1 MRVSPAPAFAGT
13 LCPMNRSRTST
24 ALPARLL
31 AVALGAIVTAFVPV
45 PAQGQAPPPA
55 KTPSVAPERPL
66 ILAHRGASAYLP
78 EHTLAAYAAAHA
90 MGADYIEPD
99 VVMTKD
105 GVLICSH
112 DLTLEGTTDVAAK
125 FPGRARQ
132 NGSFYAI
139 DFTLAEIRTLSRLG
153 REGPPGPRLPGH
165 PVPTLEEFLEML
177 SVMNRRTGREVGVIP
192 EPKEPD
198 FHRKH
203 GRSIEPVLLELLR
216 RYGYASRDDRAIIQC
231 FDPWSLRAMREAL
244 QTDLRLVYLSG
255 QPIPD
260 VVLNEIAN
268 YCDGIGPKHTLLA
281 QKEDGAWKPTDLAGR
296 ARARGLTLWPYTLAP
311 DPVDTARFL
320 KTVPVDGFF
329 TDFPDRGLIAVDL
342 ATAGT
347 AATDEQR
354 EELLRRFR
362 DAVEIVERGAGRS
375 SR

>member
-1 MRVSPAPAFAGT
+1 
-13 LCPMNRSRTST
+13 MNRSRTST

-31 AVALGAIVTAFVPV
+31 ALALSAFVTALV
-45 PAQGQAPPPA
+45 PASAQVAPAQPA
-55 KTPSVAPERPL
+55 RAPSVAPDRPL
-66 ILAHRGASAYLP
+66 VLAHRGASAYLP

-99 VVMTKD
+99 VVMAKD

-112 DLTLEGTTDVAAK
+112 DLALEDTTDIASK

-139 DFTLAEIRTLSRLG
+139 DFTLAEIRTLSRTG

-165 PVPTLEEFLEML
+165 PVPTLEDLLEML
-177 SVMNRRTGREVGVIP
+177 SVMNRRTGRDVGIIP
-192 EPKEPD
+192 EPKDPD

-203 GRSIEPVLLELLR
+203 GRSIEPALLDLLR
-216 RYGYASRDDRAIIQC
+216 RYGYAARTDRAIIQC
-231 FDPWSLRAMREAL
+231 FDPWSLRAMRDAL
-244 QTDLRLVYLSG
+244 KTDLRLVYLSG

-260 VVLNEIAN
+260 VVLNEIAG

-281 QKEDGAWKPTDLAGR
+281 RKEGDTWTATDLATR
-296 ARARGLTLWPYTLAP
+296 ARARGLTIWPWTLDP
-311 DPVDTARFL
+311 DPIDTARFL

-342 ATAGT
+342 ATAG
-347 AATDEQR
+347 AATTDAQR
-354 EELLRRFR
+354 EEILRRFR
-362 DAVEIVERGAGRS
+362 AAAEIVERAI
-375 SR
+375 SRDSR